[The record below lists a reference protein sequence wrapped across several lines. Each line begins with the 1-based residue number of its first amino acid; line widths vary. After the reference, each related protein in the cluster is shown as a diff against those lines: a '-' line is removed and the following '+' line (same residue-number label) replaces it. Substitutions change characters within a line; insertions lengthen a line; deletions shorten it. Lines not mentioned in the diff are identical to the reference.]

1 MKKVSFFIHW
11 TYIKKRKY
19 IFELELRKHLK
30 SCNRVIEIY
39 RIKRFHFY
47 FPREFTFKQDD
58 LYIRPVIYNNKKE
71 LGLSGIKNRLL
82 FKWFCS
88 RYKIKIID

>member
-19 IFELELRKHLK
+19 IFDLQLRKHLK
-30 SCNRVIEIY
+30 YCNRVIEIY
-39 RIKRFHFY
+39 RIQYIHYY
-47 FPREFTFKQDD
+47 FPRSFTFNKGD
-58 LYIRPVIYNNKKE
+58 LYIRPIIYNNKKE
-71 LGLSGIKNRLL
+71 LGLVGIKNRLL
-82 FKWFCS
+82 FKWFCY

>member
-1 MKKVSFFIHW
+1 MKKVAFFIFC

-19 IFELELRKHLK
+19 IFDLQLRKHLK
-30 SCNRVIEIY
+30 HCNRVIEIY

-47 FPREFTFKQDD
+47 FPRDFTFKQDD
-58 LYIRPVIYNNKKE
+58 LYIRPIIYNNKDE
-71 LGLSGIKNRLL
+71 RGLIGIKNRLL
-82 FKWFCS
+82 FKWFCY

>member
-11 TYIKKRKY
+11 TYIKKRKN
-19 IFELELRKHLK
+19 FFDLQLRKHLK
-30 SCNRVIEIY
+30 YCNRIIEIY
-39 RIKRFHFY
+39 RIKYIHYY
-47 FPREFTFKQDD
+47 FPSDFTFNKGD

-82 FKWFCS
+82 FKWFCY

>member
-30 SCNRVIEIY
+30 HCNRVIEIY
-39 RIKRFHFY
+39 HIKRFHFY
-47 FPREFTFKQDD
+47 FPRDFTFKQDD
-58 LYIRPVIYNNKKE
+58 LCIRAIVYNNKDE
-71 LGLSGIKNRLL
+71 RGLIGIKNRLL
-82 FKWFCS
+82 FKWFC
-88 RYKIKIID
+88 YKYSIRILD